1 MRNFQWRT
9 PARLRF
15 PLLVLVGLWGLLIGS
30 SLEATPLMSPAE
42 RTRSEVQLPEALGE
56 IVYQTK
62 AAASQH
68 IFIIANAH
76 RSAITGAN
84 AGDSVQAQIETFR
97 IGEWLIRQNR
107 IDLLLPEGF
116 FGQMG
121 KADVAGERKRLLDR
135 QTLQA
140 ALKDTS
146 KFMNAELLLHNN
158 YGIGLEQIEDRKLY
172 RRARERLRASLESQ
186 PGIFQANR
194 AELDYLQ
201 KLRTATILQSAPA
214 VIESAYQQGRI
225 AAPNAMLTIGLSH
238 LDDII
243 AFLKAGEVSIAAM
256 PADIRNFPALGAD
269 LEVHKKLVGVTVIVP
284 PILVARR

>member
-1 MRNFQWRT
+1 MLNFQGRT
-9 PARLRF
+9 AAQRCF
-15 PLLVLVGLWGLLIGS
+15 QLLVLVGSWGLLIGS
-30 SLEATPLMSPAE
+30 SLEATPLLNSAE
-42 RTRSEVQLPEALGE
+42 IARAEVQLPATLGE

-62 AAASQH
+62 VAASSH
-68 IFIIANAH
+68 IFIIVNAH

-107 IDLLLPEGF
+107 IELLLPEGF

-121 KADVAGERKRLLDR
+121 KADVVGGETRLLDR
-135 QTLQA
+135 QTLEDS
-140 ALKDTS
+140 LEDTS
-146 KFMNAELLLHNN
+146 MFMNAELLLHNN
-158 YGIGLEQIEDRKLY
+158 YGIGLEQVEDRQLY
-172 RRARERLRASLESQ
+172 RRARERLRASLEVQ
-186 PGIFQANR
+186 TGIVQANS

-214 VIESAYQQGRI
+214 VIESVYQEGRI

-243 AFLKAGEVSIAAM
+243 AFLEAGEVSIATKPTDAT
-256 PADIRNFPALGAD
+256 NFPALGSE
-269 LEVHKKLVGVTVIVP
+269 LELLKKQVGVTVIVP
-284 PILVARR
+284 PILVGQR